1 MIDKIQQRLKE
12 QYEGLEQDIQ
22 EVQYIMLEQGY
33 GDKVVE
39 IQKRINRKEARKQQA
54 QRIDELLEEI
64 NVLGELAT
72 MGENVRPDL
81 DQAEQE
87 LENLVE
93 KLERELNFSG
103 KYDAASVVMSINAGE
118 GGDEACDWAEMLL
131 RMYTQWSSKNGYS
144 VRILDRLD
152 GGVAGVKRVELEI
165 NGEYA
170 YGNLKNEMGVH
181 RLVRVSPFDAQGR
194 RHTSFAAVEVIPQI
208 TNENEVVVRP
218 QDVLLQSFRSG
229 GPGGQHQNK
238 TESGVRLIHQPT
250 GLVVEC
256 REERSQIQNRE
267 KAMRKLEG
275 ALVALEEK
283 KKTDELMGLKGEKS
297 GNEWGSQIRSYVFMP
312 YQMVRDERTGGK
324 VGDVEGV
331 LNGELELI
339 WKQGD

>member
-1 MIDKIQQRLKE
+1 MIDKIQAQLRE
-12 QYEGLEQDIQ
+12 QYEGLEQDVQ

-33 GDKVVE
+33 SDKVVE
-39 IQKRINRKEARKQQA
+39 IQKRINRKERARQQSE
-54 QRIDELLEEI
+54 RIDELREEI
-64 NVLGELAT
+64 EMLRELGA
-72 MGENVRPDL
+72 MGETVREPL
-81 DQAEQE
+81 ESANRE
-87 LENLVE
+87 LESLVE
-93 KLERELNFSG
+93 KVEREMNFSG
-103 KYDAASVVMSINAGE
+103 KYDAAGAIVSINAGE

-131 RMYTQWSSKNGYS
+131 RMYTQWASKNGYS

-208 TNENEVVVRP
+208 ELKTEVLIRP
-218 QDVLLQSFRSG
+218 QDVETQSFKSG

-256 REERSQIQNRE
+256 REERSQMQNKE

-283 KKTDELMGLKGEKS
+283 KKNDELMGLKGEKS
-297 GNEWGSQIRSYVFMP
+297 GNEWGSQIRSYIFMP
-312 YQMVRDERTGGK
+312 YQMVRDERTGVK
-324 VGDVEGV
+324 VGDVERV
-331 LNGELELI
+331 LNGELELLR
-339 WKQGD
+339 G

>member
-1 MIDKIQQRLKE
+1 MIDKIQAQLRE

-33 GDKVVE
+33 SDKVVE
-39 IQKRINRKEARKQQA
+39 IQKRINRKERARQQSE
-54 QRIDELLEEI
+54 RIDELREEI
-64 NVLGELAT
+64 EMLRELEA
-72 MGENVRPDL
+72 MGETVREPL
-81 DQAEQE
+81 ESANRE
-87 LENLVE
+87 LESLVE
-93 KLERELNFSG
+93 KVEREMNFSG
-103 KYDAASVVMSINAGE
+103 KYDAAGVILSINAGE

-131 RMYTQWSSKNGYS
+131 RMYTQWASKNGYS

-170 YGNLKNEMGVH
+170 YGNLKSEMGVH

-208 TNENEVVVRP
+208 TNESEVVVRP
-218 QDVLLQSFRSG
+218 QDVLLQTFRSG

-256 REERSQIQNRE
+256 REERSQMQNKE

-283 KKTDELMGLKGEKS
+283 KKNDELMGLKGEKS
-297 GNEWGSQIRSYVFMP
+297 GNEWGSQIRSYIFMP
-312 YQMVRDERTGGK
+312 YQMVRDERTGVK
-324 VGDVEGV
+324 VGDVERV
-331 LNGELELI
+331 LNGELELLR
-339 WKQGD
+339 G

>member
-1 MIDKIQQRLKE
+1 MIDKIQAQLRE
-12 QYEGLEQDIQ
+12 QYEGLEQDVQ

-33 GDKVVE
+33 SDKVVE
-39 IQKRINRKEARKQQA
+39 IQKRINRKERKKQQSEK
-54 QRIDELLEEI
+54 IDELREEI
-64 NVLGELAT
+64 EMLRELGA
-72 MGENVRPDL
+72 MGEVVREPL
-81 DQAEQE
+81 ESANRE
-87 LENLVE
+87 LESLVE
-93 KLERELNFSG
+93 KVEREMNFSG
-103 KYDAASVVMSINAGE
+103 KYDAAGVILSINAGE

-131 RMYTQWSSKNGYS
+131 RMYTQWASKNGYS

-208 TNENEVVVRP
+208 ELKTEVSIRP
-218 QDVLLQSFRSG
+218 QDVETQSFKSG

-238 TESGVRLIHQPT
+238 TESGIRLIHQPT

-256 REERSQIQNRE
+256 REERSQMQNKE

-283 KKTDELMGLKGEKS
+283 KKNDELMGLKGEKS
-297 GNEWGSQIRSYVFMP
+297 GNEWGSQIRSYIFMP
-312 YQMVRDERTGGK
+312 YQMVRDERTGVK
-324 VGDVEGV
+324 VGDVERV
-331 LNGELELI
+331 LNGELELLR
-339 WKQGD
+339 G